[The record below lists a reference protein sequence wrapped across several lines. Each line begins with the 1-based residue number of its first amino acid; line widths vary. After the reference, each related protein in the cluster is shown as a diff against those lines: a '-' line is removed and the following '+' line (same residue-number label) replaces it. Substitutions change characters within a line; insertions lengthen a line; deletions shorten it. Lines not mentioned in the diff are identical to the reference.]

1 LKSIPTYVKFE
12 YCNIAIKFH
21 RIDLFLSL
29 SYFVSTRDQHRDS
42 NESRVFCESHNGSST
57 QAICISMRI
66 FRKQKNSKRKG
77 LYFNKDREYNSDGTG
92 KSTVNVCLA

>member
-21 RIDLFLSL
+21 QIDLFLFL
-29 SYFVSTRDQHRDS
+29 SYFISARDQHRDS
-42 NESRVFCESHNGSST
+42 NESRVFCEYNGSST

-66 FRKQKNSKRKG
+66 FRKQKNSRKE
-77 LYFNKDREYNSDGTG
+77 KDYISIKTGNITGTEKG
-92 KSTVNVCLA
+92 KSMVNVCLA